1 MDFFN
6 QKWFK
11 ITCWV
16 LLGLSVVGLA
26 IGGITADSVM
36 EFVNLIFSAII
47 SIGAIIIFIIT
58 HIKTKTLKEVHEDIL
73 EEVKK

>member
-16 LLGLSVVGLA
+16 LLGLSIIGLA